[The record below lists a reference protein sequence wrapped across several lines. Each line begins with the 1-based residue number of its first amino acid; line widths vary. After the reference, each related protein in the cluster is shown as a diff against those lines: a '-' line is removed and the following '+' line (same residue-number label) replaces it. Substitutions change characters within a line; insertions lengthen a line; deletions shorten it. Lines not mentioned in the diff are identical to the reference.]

1 MSIQFVFLLFTTLQ
15 AKKSEYFNRIK
26 LDGYMNLSLFVVTS
40 IMIFIHNSSRGIYLA
55 FHHERD
61 NKILLHKANVFLTF
75 NMKGKCLN
83 EYFKLPSYLVNY
95 WITYFYCEE
104 TFLLENC
111 LLPICWKFLACAA
124 YKVYLNRK

>member
-95 WITYFYCEE
+95 
-104 TFLLENC
+104 
-111 LLPICWKFLACAA
+111 
-124 YKVYLNRK
+124 